1 MIKFKII
8 FISFLF
14 SLITS
19 CNTFSDAA
27 KVLRNEKTNT
37 RDEFLVNKREPLILP
52 PDYNEIPKPGSKINS
67 KNDNS
72 SKIEDIL
79 KIEKDKSPQT
89 GSTKSVEDSI
99 LDKISKWKKK

>member
-1 MIKFKII
+1 MIKFKL
-8 FISFLF
+8 ISVSLLFLF
-14 SLITS
+14 ITS

-52 PDYNEIPKPGSKINS
+52 PDYNEIPKPNSKIKS

-72 SKIEDIL
+72 SKIEEIL

-89 GSTKSVEDSI
+89 GSAKTVEDSI
-99 LDKISKWKKK
+99 LDKIGK